1 MSKLVIVESPAKAKT
16 IGKMLGRDYIIKASY
31 GHIRDL
37 PERVFGVDIENGFTP
52 LYEES
57 KARGKN
63 ISDLKQTAK
72 KVDEIYLAPD
82 PDREGEA
89 IAWHL
94 HEVLAK
100 ANKKAKFHRVAFHEI
115 TKNAISKAF
124 QAPGEIDM
132 NRVDAQQAR
141 RVLDRIVGY
150 MVSPLLWTRIERG
163 ISAGRVQSVAL
174 RIVCERE
181 REILAFEPKEYWN
194 FNAIFNSST
203 AGDYA
208 AKLFRINGDKFE
220 VNTKTDADVI
230 AADVCAVQN
239 WKVSDIDTQPRRRY
253 APPPF
258 ITSTLQQAASSAL
271 GFSASSTMRIAQQL
285 YEGIDIGVGTAG
297 LITYM
302 RTDAVNI
309 ADEAR
314 NACREFI
321 RFQYGDQYVPAKP
334 NFFKSK
340 STAQAAHEAI
350 RPTDVNR
357 TPESLKE
364 FLDPKQ
370 YKLYKLIWQRFVACQ
385 MAPAEQLRTTVTTE
399 GSAKSQYEFR
409 STATVTTFPGFLR
422 MYNIQEEGAAQE
434 EDGDNP
440 EVLGKLKKGYFCT
453 LVDLLADQK
462 FTEPPPRFSE
472 ATLIKELESNGIGRP
487 STYATIVNTIQER
500 EYVNKEKGKLIP
512 TELGFKVND
521 YLVRALPV
529 LMETG
534 FTADME
540 TKLDQVEE
548 GSVQWTS
555 MMQEFYDQFSG
566 WLTDAKQEGAPES
579 SKATALIN
587 YLSGIQQW
595 DAPEK
600 RGNRTYDDKK
610 FFTSIQKQ
618 QKSVSGK
625 QWEAL
630 MTFLVKYASQLGD
643 IESFCMANG
652 IMDDLRRVQERSEAI
667 QAKRAEAEARKEAA
681 ANNPPPQAQIDLVAA
696 LDKVEF
702 NPPEKRGARVYDDK
716 KFFTSLKDQL
726 NAGRTLSEKQVAAL
740 VKLAERYSGSIPG
753 FSEMAS
759 AVGVNIAP
767 AAPAAS
773 PAGFSAPSD
782 ADLLLKEMTKITAWA
797 EPVKRGRRVYDDK
810 DFFES
815 IMKQKK
821 SGKVLSIKQVEAL
834 KKLAAKYG
842 IQVS

>member
-16 IGKMLGRDYIIKASY
+16 IGKMLGKDYIIKASY

-37 PERVFGVDIENGFTP
+37 PERVFGVDIKNGFTP

-63 ISDLKQTAK
+63 ITDLKQTAK

-94 HEVLAK
+94 YEVLAK

-124 QAPGEIDM
+124 QSPGEIDM
-132 NRVDAQQAR
+132 DRVDAQQAR

-181 REILAFEPKEYWN
+181 REILAFVPKEYWN

-203 AGDYA
+203 AGNYA

-220 VNTKTDADVI
+220 VNAKTDADVI
-230 AADVCAVQN
+230 ASDVCAVQN
-239 WKVSDIDTQPRRRY
+239 WKVADIDTQPRRRY

-364 FLDPKQ
+364 YLDPKQ

-399 GSAKSQYEFR
+399 GSAKSLYEFR

-422 MYNIQEEGAAQE
+422 MYNIQEEGVAQE

-440 EVLGKLKKGYFCT
+440 EVLGKLKKGYLCT
-453 LVDLLADQK
+453 LADLLAEQK

-548 GSVQWTS
+548 GAVQWTS

-566 WLTDAKQEGAPES
+566 WLDEAKQEGAPES
-579 SKATALIN
+579 SKVASLVE
-587 YLSGIQQW
+587 YLSGIRQW

-618 QKSVSGK
+618 QKALSGK
-625 QWEAL
+625 QWDAL
-630 MTFLVKYASQLGD
+630 MAFLVKYADQLGD
-643 IESFCMANG
+643 IESFCAANG
-652 IMDDLRRVQERSEAI
+652 ILEDLQKVQEKSEEI
-667 QAKRAEAEARKEAA
+667 QAKRAAAEARKEAA
-681 ANNPPPQAQIDLVAA
+681 ANNPPPQIQVDLIAA

-726 NAGRTLSEKQVAAL
+726 NAGRTLSEKQMAAL
-740 VKLAERYSGSIPG
+740 VKLAARYSGSIPG
-753 FSEMAS
+753 FAELASEAGIS
-759 AVGVNIAP
+759 
-767 AAPAAS
+767 AAPAGQPAAE
-773 PAGFSAPSD
+773 PAGAPSD
-782 ADLLLKEMTKITAWA
+782 ADILLREMSRITAWA

-810 DFFES
+810 EFFDS
-815 IMKQKK
+815 LMKQKK
-821 SGKVLSIKQVEAL
+821 AGKVLSIKQVEAL
-834 KKLAAKYG
+834 RKLAAKYG
-842 IQVS
+842 VRA

>member
-37 PERVFGVDIENGFTP
+37 PERVFGVDIEHGFKP

-57 KARGKN
+57 KSRGRN
-63 ISDLKQTAK
+63 IADLKQTAK

-94 HEVLAK
+94 HEVLEK
-100 ANKKAKFHRVAFHEI
+100 ANRKAKFRRVAFHEI
-115 TKNAISKAF
+115 TKSAIDKAF
-124 QAPGEIDM
+124 RSPGNIDM
-132 NRVDAQQAR
+132 NLVDAQQAR

-150 MVSPLLWTRIERG
+150 MVSPLLWSRIERG

-181 REILAFEPKEYWN
+181 REILAFVPKEYWN
-194 FNAIFNSST
+194 FNAVFRAER

-220 VNTKTDADVI
+220 IGSKRESDLVAD
-230 AADVCAVQN
+230 DVRKVAG
-239 WKVSDIDTQPRRRY
+239 WTVSDIETQPRKRY

-285 YEGIDIGVGTAG
+285 YEGIDIGSGTAG

-321 RFQYGDQYVPAKP
+321 RFRYGPEYVPAKP
-334 NFFKSK
+334 NFFRSK

-370 YKLYKLIWQRFVACQ
+370 YKLYRLIWQRFVACQ

-399 GSAKSQYEFR
+399 GKAKNVYSFR

-434 EDGDNP
+434 KEDGNP
-440 EVLGKLKKGYFCT
+440 EVLAKLKKGYPCQ
-453 LVDLLADQK
+453 LLDMLPEQK

-500 EYVNKEKGKLIP
+500 LYVSKEKGKLIP
-512 TELGFKVND
+512 TELGFRVND
-521 YLVRALPV
+521 YLVKALPV
-529 LMETG
+529 LMEIG

-548 GSVQWTS
+548 GTVQWTA

-566 WLTDAKQEGAPES
+566 WLKDAKQEGAPEGH
-579 SKATALIN
+579 KADALLNRLAEIRN
-587 YLSGIQQW
+587 W
-595 DAPEK
+595 DAPVK
-600 RGNRTYDDKK
+600 RGNRVYDDRK
-610 FFTSIQKQ
+610 FFESVRRQEKD
-618 QKSVSGK
+618 VSGK
-625 QWEAL
+625 QWDAL
-630 MTFLVKYASQLGD
+630 MSFLVKYADQLGD
-643 IESFCMANG
+643 IDTFCEANG
-652 IMDDLRRVQERSEAI
+652 ITEDLNKVRERENAFRV
-667 QAKRAEAEARKEAA
+667 KREAA
-681 ANNPPPQAQIDLVAA
+681 AARRSATENTPMPEAVKELIDALAQ
-696 LDKVEF
+696 VEF
-702 NPPEKRGARVYDDK
+702 NPAEKRGARVYDDG
-716 KFFTSLKDQL
+716 KFFNSLKTQ
-726 NAGRTLSEKQVAAL
+726 AESGKSLSEKQIAAL
-740 VKLAERYSGSIPG
+740 VKLAARYSGSVPNFAEI
-753 FSEMAS
+753 S
-759 AVGVNIAP
+759 ADLGQPVRP
-767 AAPAAS
+767 AAPAA
-773 PAGFSAPSD
+773 ASAPSQID
-782 ADLLLKEMTKITAWA
+782 SILEKLSGVTKW
-797 EPVKRGRRVYDDK
+797 EKPVQRGRRVYDDK
-810 DFFES
+810 EFFES

-821 SGKVLSIKQVEAL
+821 SGKVLSIKQADAIR
-834 KKLAAKYG
+834 KLAAKYG
-842 IQVS
+842 IKEEI

>member
-16 IGKMLGRDYIIKASY
+16 IGKMLGKDYIIKASY

-37 PERVFGVDIENGFTP
+37 PERVFGVDIKNDFAP

-94 HEVLAK
+94 YEVLAK

-132 NRVDAQQAR
+132 DRVDAQQAR

-181 REILAFEPKEYWN
+181 REILAFVPKEYWN

-220 VNTKTDADVI
+220 VNAKTDADVI
-230 AADVCAVQN
+230 ASDVCAVQN

-399 GSAKSQYEFR
+399 GSARSLYEFR

-422 MYNIQEEGAAQE
+422 MYNIQEEGVAQE

-440 EVLGKLKKGYFCT
+440 EVLGKLKKGYVCT
-453 LVDLLADQK
+453 LADLLAEQK

-500 EYVNKEKGKLIP
+500 DYVNKEKGKLIP

-548 GSVQWTS
+548 GAVQWTS

-566 WLTDAKQEGAPES
+566 WLEEAKQEGAPES
-579 SKATALIN
+579 SKAASLIE
-587 YLSGIQQW
+587 YLSGIQAW

-610 FFTSIQKQ
+610 FFASIQKQ
-618 QKSVSGK
+618 QKTVSGK
-625 QWEAL
+625 QWDAL
-630 MTFLVKYASQLGD
+630 MAFLVKYADQLGD
-643 IESFCMANG
+643 IESFCAANG
-652 IMDDLRRVQERSEAI
+652 ILDDLRKIQARSEEI

-681 ANNPPPQAQIDLVAA
+681 ASNPPPQIQVDLIAA

-726 NAGRTLSEKQVAAL
+726 NAGRTLSEKQMSAL
-740 VKLAERYSGSIPG
+740 MKLAARYSGSIPDYAG
-753 FSEMAS
+753 LASEA
-759 AVGVNIAP
+759 GVNAEP
-767 AAPAAS
+767 VGQAAAEV
-773 PAGFSAPSD
+773 AGAPSD
-782 ADLLLKEMTKITAWA
+782 ADVLLRELSKVTAWA

-810 DFFES
+810 DFFDS
-815 IMKQKK
+815 LMKQKK

-834 KKLAAKYG
+834 RKLAAKYG
-842 IQVS
+842 IQA

>member
-16 IGKMLGRDYIIKASY
+16 IGKMLGKDYIIKASY

-37 PERVFGVDIENGFTP
+37 PERVFGVDIKNNFMP

-94 HEVLAK
+94 YEVLAK

-181 REILAFEPKEYWN
+181 REILAFVPKEYWN

-220 VNTKTDADVI
+220 VNAKTDADVI
-230 AADVCAVQN
+230 ASDVCAVQN

-399 GSAKSQYEFR
+399 GSARSLYEFR

-422 MYNIQEEGAAQE
+422 MYNIQEEGVAQE

-440 EVLGKLKKGYFCT
+440 EVLGKLKKGYICT
-453 LVDLLADQK
+453 LVDLLAEQK

-500 EYVNKEKGKLIP
+500 VYVNKEKGKLIP

-548 GSVQWTS
+548 GAVQWTS

-566 WLTDAKQEGAPES
+566 WLDEAKQEGAPES
-579 SKATALIN
+579 SKAASLIE
-587 YLSGIQQW
+587 YLSGIQNW

-610 FFTSIQKQ
+610 FFSSIQKQ
-618 QKSVSGK
+618 QKTVSGK
-625 QWEAL
+625 QWDAL
-630 MTFLVKYASQLGD
+630 MAFLVKYADQLGD
-643 IESFCMANG
+643 IESFCAANG
-652 IMDDLRRVQERSEAI
+652 ILDDLRKSQAKTEEI

-681 ANNPPPQAQIDLVAA
+681 ANNPPPQIQVDLIAA

-716 KFFTSLKDQL
+716 KFFKSLKDQL
-726 NAGRTLSEKQVAAL
+726 NAGRTLSEKQMSAL
-740 VKLAERYSGSIPG
+740 MKLAARYSGSIPG
-753 FSEMAS
+753 YAGLASEA
-759 AVGVNIAP
+759 GVNVEP
-767 AAPAAS
+767 AAQTAE
-773 PAGFSAPSD
+773 PAGAPSD
-782 ADLLLKEMTKITAWA
+782 ADILLNELSKVTAWA

-810 DFFES
+810 DFFDS
-815 IMKQKK
+815 LMKQKK

-834 KKLAAKYG
+834 RKLAAKYG
-842 IQVS
+842 IQV